1 MATMFFIV
9 DKIYVF
15 LTTSIHEIVV
25 GSRRREQHGQISA
38 LIFHLL
44 QHWFSCLN
52 PKEVFLGP
60 GGDFCSSTMQP
71 PK

>member
-1 MATMFFIV
+1 MFFIV

-15 LTTSIHEIVV
+15 LTTSIPEIVA
-25 GSRRREQHGQISA
+25 GSRRREQHSQISA

-52 PKEVFLGP
+52 PKEVF
-60 GGDFCSSTMQP
+60 
-71 PK
+71 